1 MEARERNGKLNF
13 RCYETSTSGGLGSW
27 IANLKMKAEQT
38 QKYEPGVSRLS
49 AARLSSVFKLQAKGP
64 SADCQKPSSS
74 DVKSFSV
81 LPSVFCRNTEALS
94 FHRAMKPIV
103 TVLGTYSEV
112 NRDRLSMQHF
122 EILFILNLSI
132 APLNAIIHIPRPK
145 QIRIVCDLVYCLSL
159 WLAGLLHGDFVL
171 TTVGI

>member
-1 MEARERNGKLNF
+1 MVD
-13 RCYETSTSGGLGSW
+13 
-27 IANLKMKAEQT
+27 T
-38 QKYEPGVSRLS
+38 QKYFWMNEWISDPVDTIKFYKHRRLNLILSCFLGKSRLS